1 MTKYVYLG
9 MAYWWS
15 DVILRPKVS
24 SSTYYQH
31 HYTNITN
38 CEPVTPDMPRVLYDS
53 ASRGD
58 EKALLQLLENDKFLL
73 ERVSYTTPNNT
84 PLHVATIKGHL
95 PFVKEI
101 LSLNPGL
108 AEELNSQQSSP
119 LHIAAARG
127 HVEIA
132 KILLEAAP
140 DMCLSLDCQGRN
152 PLHLAAIKGRP
163 GVLKE
168 LVPRAPLAAREKA
181 DGGLTLLHLCVK
193 HGRLEALRVLVQEL
207 DKMINERNDDGD
219 TILHMAIE
227 GEKNEI
233 MDYLFK
239 IPSINVYAKNSKGQ
253 TAKAMYKQ
261 THPSTITNAC
271 HGLTK
276 SRTKHSDSQPV
287 QWLTQKRDS
296 IMVVAVLIATMAFQA
311 GVTPPGGVWQEDKI
325 IEDMGVN
332 RTVRVGEAVMD
343 YHHPNF
349 FKNFMRCNAVA
360 FVSSLTTILLL
371 ISGLPFRRPMFMWM
385 LMVIMWLT
393 ITSVAVTYAISIV
406 VVTPDKDSLI
416 GVITLSILVW
426 FGVLAILLV
435 GNTIR
440 LFDKWLKNIG
450 VNVWR
455 PRRVKNVVEVN
466 RENGGEETV

>member
-1 MTKYVYLG
+1 M
-9 MAYWWS
+9 
-15 DVILRPKVS
+15 
-24 SSTYYQH
+24 
-31 HYTNITN
+31 
-38 CEPVTPDMPRVLYDS
+38 
-53 ASRGD
+53 
-58 EKALLQLLENDKFLL
+58 
-73 ERVSYTTPNNT
+73 
-84 PLHVATIKGHL
+84 KGHL

-101 LSLNPGL
+101 LKLNPGL

-152 PLHLAAIKGRP
+152 PLQLAAIKGRA

-168 LVPRAPLAAREKA
+168 LMPRAPLAAREKA

-193 HGRLEALRVLVQEL
+193 HGRLEALSVLVQEL
-207 DKMINERNDDGD
+207 DELINEKNDDGD

-227 GEKNEI
+227 GKKNEI

-239 IPSINVYAKNSKGQ
+239 IPNINVYAKNSKGQ

-261 THPSTITNAC
+261 THPSTITKAC
-271 HGLTK
+271 HSLTK
-276 SRTKHSDSQPV
+276 SRTKNSDSQPV
-287 QWLTQKRDS
+287 KWLAKKREA

-311 GVTPPGGVWQEDKI
+311 GVTPPGGVWQDDTIIQVEDDYGHVHNK
-325 IEDMGVN
+325 
-332 RTVRVGEAVMD
+332 TLKAGEAVMA
-343 YHHPNF
+343 HQHPNF
-349 FKNFMRCNAVA
+349 FNNFMRCNAVA
-360 FVSSLTTILLL
+360 FVLSLTTILFL
-371 ISGLPFRRPMFMWM
+371 ISGLPFRRPLFMWV

-393 ITSVAVTYAISIV
+393 ITSIAVAFAIAYAS
-406 VVTPDKDSLI
+406 VTPDMDSLI
-416 GVITLSILVW
+416 DVYTLSIFVW
-426 FGVLAILLV
+426 FGVLGILLV

-455 PRRVKNVVEVN
+455 PTRFTNAVEMN
-466 RENGGEETV
+466 RANGGEETV

>member
-1 MTKYVYLG
+1 M
-9 MAYWWS
+9 
-15 DVILRPKVS
+15 
-24 SSTYYQH
+24 
-31 HYTNITN
+31 
-38 CEPVTPDMPRVLYDS
+38 
-53 ASRGD
+53 
-58 EKALLQLLENDKFLL
+58 
-73 ERVSYTTPNNT
+73 
-84 PLHVATIKGHL
+84 KGHL

-101 LSLNPGL
+101 LKLNPGL
-108 AEELNSQQSSP
+108 AEELNFQQSSP

-152 PLHLAAIKGRP
+152 PLHLAAIKGRA

-207 DKMINERNDDGD
+207 DKLINEKNDDGD

-233 MDYLFK
+233 MDYLFNLK
-239 IPSINVYAKNSKGQ
+239 IIPNINVYAKNSKGQ

-261 THPSTITNAC
+261 THPSTITKAC

-276 SRTKHSDSQPV
+276 SRTRHSDSQPPK
-287 QWLTQKRDS
+287 WLTQKRDS

-325 IEDMGVN
+325 IEDMRGVN
-332 RTVRVGEAVMD
+332 RTVLAGEAVME
-343 YHHPNF
+343 YHHPHF
-349 FKNFMRCNAVA
+349 FNNFMRCNAVA
-360 FVSSLTTILLL
+360 FVLSLTTILFL
-371 ISGLPFRRPMFMWM
+371 ISGLPFRRPLFMWI

-393 ITSVAVTYAISIV
+393 ITSIAVAYAIAIASVIPD
-406 VVTPDKDSLI
+406 VTSLI
-416 GVITLSILVW
+416 DVFSLSILVW
-426 FGVLAILLV
+426 FGVLGILFFC
-435 GNTIR
+435 NTIR
-440 LFDKWLKNIG
+440 MIDKWLKNIG
-450 VNVWR
+450 LCVWR
-455 PRRVKNVVEVN
+455 PRRCKNAVEVN
-466 RENGGEETV
+466 RENGEEETV